1 MNWFKAQSPRS
12 AVGCTQSSVN
22 SHEIT
27 FRFYFHPYDNRNDRF
42 EIEIG
47 PESDQHSVKFRDSHS
62 FVISNPIT
70 DEPYNVR
77 KSMHEKKLKDAG
89 SDL

>member
-27 FRFYFHPYDNRNDRF
+27 FRFHFHPYDNRNDRF

-62 FVISNPIT
+62 FVIPNLSQTNLT
-70 DEPYNVR
+70 MSENQCTKR
-77 KSMHEKKLKDAG
+77 S
-89 SDL
+89 